1 MCAQRAPTWFWDPKT
16 SCLEFLEHTPLRLDS
31 MNMNFDDDELTCSF
45 DCCEHGSGPVE
56 VTVVG
61 LAYTCEQGPA
71 QKEGAS
77 SLLMGGQLWQ
87 SGKVLAA
94 ALAEGRLPSATRET
108 LVGKRAI
115 ELGSGMAGLPGVAL
129 ALLGAEVTL
138 TDTASVLPL
147 LTANAHAASEAA
159 AAAGRPVRL
168 KAEELDWLDDAGL
181 ERRIGEDKFDLVLCA
196 DVAGINLH
204 EALLRSV
211 QAVIAPE
218 GVAIFVEFDRF
229 DTVHPYRG
237 TSLIRNCNPP

>member
-1 MCAQRAPTWFWDPKT
+1 MVKSDLVPRVFPNRHSKITTGVGRVASGSLSPKN
-16 SCLEFLEHTPLRLDS
+16 PRLDP
-31 MNMNFDDDELTCSF
+31 MNINFDDDELTGAF
-45 DCCEHGSGPVE
+45 DCCEHGSGPVG

-71 QKEGAS
+71 PKEGAS

-94 ALAEGRLPSATRET
+94 ALAEGKLPSATRET
-108 LVGKRAI
+108 LAGKRAI
-115 ELGSGMAGLPGVAL
+115 ELGCGMAGLPGVAL

-159 AAAGRPVRL
+159 ASAGRPVRL

-181 ERRIGEDKFDLVLCA
+181 ARRMGEEKFDLVVCA
-196 DVAGINLH
+196 DVAYSCDLH

-218 GVAIFVEFDRF
+218 GVAIFVEFDRSG
-229 DTVHPYRG
+229 TVEP
-237 TSLIRNCNPP
+237 